1 MSQNENHLNEIL
13 KDPELKEI
21 WDLAGKYQLSEVKNN
36 DESWENFQRKVE
48 QNKPKLKVSYSRLM
62 AYAAAIGLFILS
74 SVIIYNFNSYN
85 NSHPLVAKN
94 ISTGSGQLKK
104 ITLPD
109 GSVVTLNGN
118 STVSYEL
125 KEKSRTIQ
133 LTGMAHFEVAPNKE
147 APFSVVTQK
156 GTVTVLGT
164 GFDVSAYSAG
174 KLQVI
179 VNHGKVKVENQ
190 NKDHNAILTKGMMVE
205 SDGNVLNV
213 NSNYSSHLDWMGDYL
228 IFHDASLNEVITAL
242 EAKYG
247 TKISVESNSDLDK
260 KFTGKFKQ
268 NQTLESVSQVLEVAL
283 NIKLSKEK

>member
-109 GSVVTLNGN
+109 GSLVTLNGN
-118 STVSYEL
+118 SSISYEL

-228 IFHDASLNEVITAL
+228 ILHDASLNEVITAL

>member
-85 NSHPLVAKN
+85 DTHPLVAKN

-118 STVSYEL
+118 SSISYEL
-125 KEKSRTIQ
+125 KEKSRSIQ

-179 VNHGKVKVENQ
+179 VNHGKVKVVNQ
-190 NKDHNAILTKGMMVE
+190 NKDQNTILTKGMMVE